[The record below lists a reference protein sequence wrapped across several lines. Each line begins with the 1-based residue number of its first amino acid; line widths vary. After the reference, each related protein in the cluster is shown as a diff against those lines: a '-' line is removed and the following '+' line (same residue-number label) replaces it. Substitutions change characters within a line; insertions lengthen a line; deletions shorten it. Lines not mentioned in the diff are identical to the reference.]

1 MFRAG
6 RLWFAV
12 AVVTLHLAVWV
23 VPARAEF
30 YFAGYLGASFTQ
42 SSDVESIDNT
52 TRFFTI
58 TTPPFGTFST
68 QVSPFS
74 RTLKDVGRE
83 TSLMGGGK
91 LGYWLDPFPNLGIEA
106 DAYHFSPDSERN
118 NVPITGNTAGVPIP
132 AGTTVSLG
140 ANRASIAVLGFHLM
154 GRLRFLQSSELPNG
168 RLQPYLG
175 VGPGIFF
182 ADVSTFGVA
191 HRDTTVGVQAL
202 AGLKVFLSRRVSLFG
217 EYKFSHFTPELEFF
231 PTLTSRTKS
240 TKVTVDLN
248 SHHLYGGVAL
258 HFDLF

>member
-1 MFRAG
+1 MFRSTRFWISLPFVCLLFGLQA
-6 RLWFAV
+6 R
-12 AVVTLHLAVWV
+12 
-23 VPARAEF
+23 PAHAEA

-42 SSDVESIDNT
+42 SSDVEISETMPGFISLGPFLT
-52 TRFFTI
+52 LQV
-58 TTPPFGTFST
+58 PPS
-68 QVSPFS
+68 SL
-74 RTLKDVGRE
+74 RLKDVAQE

-91 LGYWLDPFPNLGIEA
+91 LGYWLEAFPNLGIEA

-118 NVPITGNTAGVPIP
+118 NVPISGNIAGVPVP
-132 AGTTVSLG
+132 ARTVSLG
-140 ANRASIAVLGFHLM
+140 ADRASILVLGFHLM

-191 HRDTTVGVQAL
+191 HHDDTVGVQAL
-202 AGLKVFLSRRVSLFG
+202 AGLKVFLSRLVSLFG
-217 EYKFSHFTPELEFF
+217 EYKFSHFSSELLRIA
-231 PTLTSRTKS
+231 TDKGKS
-240 TKVTVDLN
+240 TKVTLDLN

>member
-1 MFRAG
+1 MFPAG
-6 RLWFAV
+6 RVWLGIVF
-12 AVVTLHLAVWV
+12 VTLHLAVLAPV
-23 VPARAEF
+23 ARAEF

-42 SSDVESIDNT
+42 SSDVEISDNT
-52 TRFFTI
+52 TRFFT
-58 TTPPFGTFST
+58 FGTFST

-74 RTLKDVGRE
+74 LTLKDVGRE

-91 LGYWLDPFPNLGIEA
+91 LGYWFDGFPNLGIEA
-106 DAYHFSPDSERN
+106 DGYHFSPDSERN
-118 NVPITGNTAGVPIP
+118 NVPITGNIAGVPVP

-140 ANRASIAVLGFHLM
+140 ANRASIAVLGFHLV

-175 VGPGIFF
+175 VGPAIFF
-182 ADVSTFGVA
+182 ADVSTFGAA

-217 EYKFSHFTPELEFF
+217 EYKFSHVSPELDFF
-231 PTLTSRTKS
+231 PTITSPTKS